1 MAKRQRR
8 RREERRRRHASRS
21 GLTLRTSVLTG
32 AGLTAGAV
40 LGTGGVAN
48 AADFTVTNLSDGP
61 SPGPAG
67 SLRKAI
73 TDANANPGLDNV
85 VFDSSLSGAVYLAY
99 GALEITQELT
109 VQGPGAGTLRIDG
122 YFNYSRLITVDPD
135 VAGDPVTISGLS
147 LAYGFAGRGGAISN
161 LGSKLTVADDLIYA
175 NAADSPGIGGGAVYD
190 SGEYAS
196 GAETLILN
204 STIVGNVATNGA
216 GGGIGSSAQ
225 LGTIRNSTIAG
236 NTAATNGGGLLS
248 ANGGTLQ
255 DSTVA
260 GNYAYG
266 SGGGIDESGSGT
278 PHVTLENSLVG
289 DNAAGTGGQD
299 LFGTV
304 QFDAQFSLLENTSGV
319 TVNPTVAN
327 SNITG
332 ADAALP
338 SYLSFTGGPTPTLL
352 PAYNSPVIDQ
362 GLTAGGVSTDQ
373 RGLPRPFDLPS
384 FTNSTAAGADGADM
398 GAVEMTT
405 NETTPAD
412 LNVSVTD
419 SPDPVTVGDPLNY
432 AFHVQNNGP
441 EDATGVVL
449 TELIP
454 THVSLST
461 LSGDCAVT
469 GTDPLYGTYIDCD
482 LGDLASGGSS
492 TRNFTVTPQSDA
504 ASAPYITAYAAVS
517 GDQADPNTY
526 NNFSYTDTVVQKPPS
541 PQQPPTVTP
550 PPPGK
555 SNVAAAVKRCKK
567 KFRHNAK
574 KRKKCIKRAR
584 GRAASS
590 VERRWTTA
598 QPVHPFTER
607 PRPRG
612 IRPLALNSRL
622 NRLNDGR

>member
-1 MAKRQRR
+1 
-8 RREERRRRHASRS
+8 
-21 GLTLRTSVLTG
+21 
-32 AGLTAGAV
+32 
-40 LGTGGVAN
+40 
-48 AADFTVTNLSDGP
+48 
-61 SPGPAG
+61 
-67 SLRKAI
+67 
-73 TDANANPGLDNV
+73 
-85 VFDSSLSGAVYLAY
+85 
-99 GALEITQELT
+99 
-109 VQGPGAGTLRIDG
+109 
-122 YFNYSRLITVDPD
+122 
-135 VAGDPVTISGLS
+135 
-147 LAYGFAGRGGAISN
+147 
-161 LGSKLTVADDLIYA
+161 
-175 NAADSPGIGGGAVYD
+175 
-190 SGEYAS
+190 
-196 GAETLILN
+196 
-204 STIVGNVATNGA
+204 
-216 GGGIGSSAQ
+216 
-225 LGTIRNSTIAG
+225 
-236 NTAATNGGGLLS
+236 
-248 ANGGTLQ
+248 
-255 DSTVA
+255 
-260 GNYAYG
+260 
-266 SGGGIDESGSGT
+266 
-278 PHVTLENSLVG
+278 
-289 DNAAGTGGQD
+289 
-299 LFGTV
+299 
-304 QFDAQFSLLENTSGV
+304 
-319 TVNPTVAN
+319 
-327 SNITG
+327 
-332 ADAALP
+332 
-338 SYLSFTGGPTPTLL
+338 
-352 PAYNSPVIDQ
+352 
-362 GLTAGGVSTDQ
+362 
-373 RGLPRPFDLPS
+373 
-384 FTNSTAAGADGADM
+384 M